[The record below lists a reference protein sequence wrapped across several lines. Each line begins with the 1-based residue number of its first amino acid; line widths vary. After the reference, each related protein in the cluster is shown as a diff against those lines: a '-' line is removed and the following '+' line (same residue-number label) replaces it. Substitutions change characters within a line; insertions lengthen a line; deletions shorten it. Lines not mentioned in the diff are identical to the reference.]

1 MEEKQQQQLSAADVP
16 ADEHHD
22 AHSSMPAFRQRLV
35 SVMHVIGLLYIM
47 MYLCAFIAYAF
58 V

>member
-1 MEEKQQQQLSAADVP
+1 MNEKQREHSLVSDVP
-16 ADEHHD
+16 ADEHE
-22 AHSSMPAFRQRLV
+22 SPSMAVFRQRLV
-35 SVMHVIGLLYIM
+35 SVMHVTGLLYLM